1 MERTTA
7 LIDQVLRRIPNKY
20 VAVTVA
26 SRRAKAI
33 NDGLG
38 QLVRTGAMKP
48 GTVALTQIAAEET
61 TYTEAVTEI
70 EAPEEDE
77 KELLPSPDLSVA
89 EEE

>member
-20 VAVTVA
+20 VAVAVA
-26 SRRAKAI
+26 SKRAKAI
-33 NDGLG
+33 NEGLG

-48 GTVALTQIAAEET
+48 GTMALMQIAAEET
-61 TYTEAVTEI
+61 VYTRAVTGI
-70 EAPEEDE
+70 EALEEGE